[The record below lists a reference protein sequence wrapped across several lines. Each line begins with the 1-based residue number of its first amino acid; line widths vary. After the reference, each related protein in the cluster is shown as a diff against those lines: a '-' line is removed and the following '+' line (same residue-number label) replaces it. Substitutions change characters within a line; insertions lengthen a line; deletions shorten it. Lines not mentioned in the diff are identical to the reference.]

1 MRASVGSRSFEGGS
15 WAEVLAAVLM
25 AVATHRPG
33 REERLAAVNQMKK
46 GYTVVIGGVLIKP
59 EGARE

>member
-1 MRASVGSRSFEGGS
+1 VKASVGGRPFEGGS

-25 AVATHRPG
+25 AVGTHRPS
-33 REERLAAVNQMKK
+33 REERLAAVNQLKK
-46 GYTVVIGGVLIKP
+46 GRTVVIGGVLVKP